1 MLNRA
6 SLVSTW
12 QVKLGL
18 LRWSSNGVLGEK
30 VEDEEG
36 SGYFV

>member
-1 MLNRA
+1 MLDRA

-18 LRWSSNGVLGEK
+18 LKWSSNGALGEK
-30 VEDEEG
+30 VEDEECF
-36 SGYFV
+36 GYFV